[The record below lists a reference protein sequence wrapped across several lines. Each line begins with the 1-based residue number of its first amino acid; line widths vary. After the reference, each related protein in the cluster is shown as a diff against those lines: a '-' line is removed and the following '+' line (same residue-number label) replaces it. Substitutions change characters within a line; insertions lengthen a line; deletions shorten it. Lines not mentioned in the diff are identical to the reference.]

1 VEVATKSSQ
10 PFDGW
15 QKGWRRL
22 AAGGGGQR
30 RLKEEAYDQ
39 RKQPAN
45 DEWSLAC
52 RRLEVGDIDGWRRR
66 HTAKGDGLPTA
77 SGA

>member
-1 VEVATKSSQ
+1 M
-10 PFDGW
+10 
-15 QKGWRRL
+15 
-22 AAGGGGQR
+22 
-30 RLKEEAYDQ
+30 KEEAYDQ